1 MRLSRKLPSC
11 RLFLHTIKSRELD
24 EPAYYK
30 KPLDPEV
37 IALVKKFDADI
48 FYSSYVEMNKKSLSL
63 SQRMKIQENLGKEDY
78 KNRLNSARESEPSV
92 FIDKLDKVPDDTP
105 ENKTPV
111 EIKST
116 VDSLNSVSEQIKEQN
131 EEEKLQLARSKLK
144 ILTEMGLRR
153 SAIEYEM
160 QAFPDNW
167 MEDYETYDEN
177 DYLTD
182 THYGTAGE
190 NQINLCLPNHFF
202 TQYKSAILI

>member
-11 RLFLHTIKSRELD
+11 RQFLHTIKSRELD

-48 FYSSYVEMNKKSLSL
+48 FYSSYVEMNKRSLSL
-63 SQRMKIQENLGKEDY
+63 SQRLKIQENLGKQDY
-78 KNRLNSARESEPSV
+78 ENRLNSARESEPSV
-92 FIDKLDKVPDDTP
+92 FIDKLNKVPDDTP
-105 ENKTPV
+105 NNKTPV

-116 VDSLNSVSEQIKEQN
+116 EDSSNSVSEQIKEQN
-131 EEEKLQLARSKLK
+131 KEEKLQLARSKLK

-190 NQINLCLPNHFF
+190 NQINFCLPNHFF
-202 TQYKSAILI
+202 TAIFIWF